1 MSDCARTGERLT
13 AYLDGVLDVAGR
25 GEVDRHLDA
34 CGPCR
39 DRAAGERAGRML
51 LRRRAGALMAEPL
64 PPGLR
69 SRCEAI
75 VAEESAPAAPGVW
88 WRPRVVPV
96 LLTVVL
102 LVFTAS
108 AVISL
113 VTRRSDAVMA
123 AQLTADHSRCFRLFA
138 PPAGTTVEAAAIE
151 RMFRDRYGL
160 DVHVPPS
167 APEEGIE
174 LVGARRC
181 LYGDGFVP
189 HVMYRVQ
196 GQEVSL
202 YLLNQSSRREAEVL
216 RAGYRSRVL
225 SGDGRTYVL
234 VAPEAADGMAR
245 VARYVM
251 QGAH

>member
-1 MSDCARTGERLT
+1 
-13 AYLDGVLDVAGR
+13 
-25 GEVDRHLDA
+25 
-34 CGPCR
+34 
-39 DRAAGERAGRML
+39 
-51 LRRRAGALMAEPL
+51 
-64 PPGLR
+64 
-69 SRCEAI
+69 
-75 VAEESAPAAPGVW
+75 
-88 WRPRVVPV
+88 
-96 LLTVVL
+96 
-102 LVFTAS
+102 
-108 AVISL
+108 
-113 VTRRSDAVMA
+113 
-123 AQLTADHSRCFRLFA
+123 LTADHSRCFRLFA